1 MASSIYTLDPQ
12 DKKPDQV
19 TYYHMISL
27 SSFTC
32 VADVNVSQI
41 SRINQ
46 NFMFN
51 QLEIYIIYVGIEM
64 WQVINDLTLRE

>member
-1 MASSIYTLDPQ
+1 
-12 DKKPDQV
+12 
-19 TYYHMISL
+19 MISL